1 MGDFF
6 FPVFGVYLFIVSV
19 EINSEVSLA
28 DIKAEIESRIAAY
41 LKSIVMET
49 PDSEEVVIRTSA
61 VGAIIAGIDNVVDY
75 SNLTI
80 NAGDANITV
89 NNNVPVTGRF
99 MLNLYNRYYQNNYE
113 ELITCYPLYFTGEF
127 MK

>member
-1 MGDFF
+1 M
-6 FPVFGVYLFIVSV
+6 
-19 EINSEVSLA
+19 A

-89 NNNVPVTGRF
+89 NNNNVPVTGAI
-99 MLNLYNRYYQNNYE
+99 YVE
-113 ELITCYPLYFTGEF
+113 SI
-127 MK
+127 